1 MNIDIT
7 HVLESSLA
15 LAIGGAVL
23 KAMDKLC
30 KRCCSEKIQVIPQ
43 VAEGEEEM
51 THAPSHDTDTTI
63 ILPHYDAPETPWAN
77 KMSRKYIST

>member
-1 MNIDIT
+1 MNIDVT

-30 KRCCSEKIQVIPQ
+30 NRCCSEEIQVIPQ
-43 VAEGEEEM
+43 VTEGEGEEM
-51 THAPSHDTDTTI
+51 THAPSNDADTTVI
-63 ILPHYDAPETPWAN
+63 IPHYDAPESPPD
-77 KMSRKYIST
+77 K

>member
-1 MNIDIT
+1 MNIDVT

-30 KRCCSEKIQVIPQ
+30 KRCCSEEIQVIPQ
-43 VAEGEEEM
+43 VAESEEEM
-51 THAPSHDTDTTI
+51 THAPSHEADTTI
-63 ILPHYDAPETPWAN
+63 ILPHYDAPETPLG
-77 KMSRKYIST
+77 K

>member
-1 MNIDIT
+1 MNIDVT

-30 KRCCSEKIQVIPQ
+30 KRCCSEEIQVIPQ
-43 VAEGEEEM
+43 VTEGEGEEM
-51 THAPSHDTDTTI
+51 THAPSNDADATVI
-63 ILPHYDAPETPWAN
+63 IPHYDAPEPLLG
-77 KMSRKYIST
+77 K

>member
-1 MNIDIT
+1 MNIDVT

-30 KRCCSEKIQVIPQ
+30 KRCCSEEIQVIPQ
-43 VAEGEEEM
+43 VTEGEGEEM
-51 THAPSHDTDTTI
+51 THAPSHDANTAI
-63 ILPHYDAPETPWAN
+63 LLPHYDAPENAPGQIKCPA
-77 KMSRKYIST
+77 SI

>member
-1 MNIDIT
+1 MNIDVT

-30 KRCCSEKIQVIPQ
+30 KRCCSEEIRVIPQ
-43 VAEGEEEM
+43 VAEGEEDM
-51 THAPSHDTDTTI
+51 THAPSHDADTTI
-63 ILPHYDAPETPWAN
+63 ILPHYDAPENAPGQIKCPA
-77 KMSRKYIST
+77 SI

>member
-1 MNIDIT
+1 MNIDVT

-30 KRCCSEKIQVIPQ
+30 NRCCSEEIQAIPQ
-43 VAEGEEEM
+43 VAEGEGEEM
-51 THAPSHDTDTTI
+51 THAPSNDADTTTL
-63 ILPHYDAPETPWAN
+63 LPHYDAPEPLPD
-77 KMSRKYIST
+77 K

>member
-1 MNIDIT
+1 MNIDVT

-30 KRCCSEKIQVIPQ
+30 NRCCSEEIQVIPQ
-43 VAEGEEEM
+43 VVEGEEEM
-51 THAPSHDTDTTI
+51 THAPSHEADTTI
-63 ILPHYDAPETPWAN
+63 ISSRTTTP
-77 KMSRKYIST
+77 RKTPLGK

>member
-1 MNIDIT
+1 MNIDVT

-30 KRCCSEKIQVIPQ
+30 NRCCSEEIQVIPQ
-43 VAEGEEEM
+43 MAEGEGEEM
-51 THAPSHDTDTTI
+51 THAPSHETDTTVL
-63 ILPHYDAPETPWAN
+63 LPHYDAPEPPPD
-77 KMSRKYIST
+77 K

>member
-1 MNIDIT
+1 MNIDVT

-30 KRCCSEKIQVIPQ
+30 KRCCSEEIQVIPQ

-51 THAPSHDTDTTI
+51 THAPSHEADTTI
-63 ILPHYDAPETPWAN
+63 ILPHYDAPENAPGQIKCPA
-77 KMSRKYIST
+77 SI

>member
-1 MNIDIT
+1 MNIDVT

-30 KRCCSEKIQVIPQ
+30 NRCCSEEIQVIPNCL
-43 VAEGEEEM
+43 
-51 THAPSHDTDTTI
+51 S
-63 ILPHYDAPETPWAN
+63 
-77 KMSRKYIST
+77 

>member
-1 MNIDIT
+1 MNIDVT

-30 KRCCSEKIQVIPQ
+30 NRCCSEEIQVIPQ
-43 VAEGEEEM
+43 VAEGEGEEM
-51 THAPSHDTDTTI
+51 THAPSHDAGATVI
-63 ILPHYDAPETPWAN
+63 IPHYDAPELPLA
-77 KMSRKYIST
+77 K

>member
-1 MNIDIT
+1 MNIDVT

-30 KRCCSEKIQVIPQ
+30 NRCCSEEIQVIPR
-43 VAEGEEEM
+43 VAEGEGEEM
-51 THAPSHDTDTTI
+51 THAPSHDADTAI
-63 ILPHYDAPETPWAN
+63 IIPHYDAPENAPGQIKCPA
-77 KMSRKYIST
+77 SI

>member
-1 MNIDIT
+1 MNIDVT

-15 LAIGGAVL
+15 LAIGGTVL

-30 KRCCSEKIQVIPQ
+30 KRCCSEEVQGIPQ
-43 VAEGEEEM
+43 VTEGEEEM

-63 ILPHYDAPETPWAN
+63 ILPHYDAPEPPTPPVG
-77 KMSRKYIST
+77 K

>member
-1 MNIDIT
+1 MNIDVT

-30 KRCCSEKIQVIPQ
+30 KRCCSEEVQAIPQ
-43 VAEGEEEM
+43 VTEGEEEM
-51 THAPSHDTDTTI
+51 THAPSHDTETTI
-63 ILPHYDAPETPWAN
+63 ILPHYDAPETPLS
-77 KMSRKYIST
+77 K

>member
-30 KRCCSEKIQVIPQ
+30 KRCCSEEIQVIPQ
-43 VAEGEEEM
+43 DGGRRGGGT
-51 THAPSHDTDTTI
+51 THAPSNDADTAI
-63 ILPHYDAPETPWAN
+63 ILPHYDAPGNAPGQPKCPA
-77 KMSRKYIST
+77 SI

>member
-1 MNIDIT
+1 MNIDVT

-30 KRCCSEKIQVIPQ
+30 NRCCSEEIQVIPQ
-43 VAEGEEEM
+43 VAEGEGEEM
-51 THAPSHDTDTTI
+51 THATSNDADTVI
-63 ILPHYDAPETPWAN
+63 LLPHYDAPGNAPGQIKCPAC
-77 KMSRKYIST
+77 I